1 MNPTTADNLANLLK
15 FNSTRVV
22 LVITALSAYWLQ
34 LSPAEQA
41 AYMASYPWLKHAA
54 PLIALASFVWARV
67 TPQASLQP
75 PAQVAERVQ
84 SVNDQADTVPMPVA
98 RLSLEETEAILK
110 AAKILQDSR
119 GAR

>member
-1 MNPTTADNLANLLK
+1 MNPTTAENLANLLK

-22 LVITALSAYWLQ
+22 LIITALAAYWLQ

-67 TPQASLQP
+67 TPQAALQP

-84 SVNDQADTVPMPVA
+84 TPHDQADTVPMPLA
-98 RLSLEETEAILK
+98 RLSIEETDAILK
-110 AAKILQDSR
+110 AAKIIKDRQP
-119 GAR
+119 

>member
-1 MNPTTADNLANLLK
+1 MNPTTSQNLSNVLK

-22 LVITALSAYWLQ
+22 LVMTALAAYWLQ
-34 LSPAEQA
+34 LDPAEQA

-75 PAQVAERVQ
+75 PAPQVAERVQ
-84 SVNDQADTVPMPVA
+84 TAHDQADTVPMPLA
-98 RLSLEETEAILK
+98 RLSLEETAAILK
-110 AAKILQDSR
+110 AAQILKDRQ
-119 GAR
+119 

>member
-1 MNPTTADNLANLLK
+1 MNPTTAENLSNLLK

-22 LVITALSAYWLQ
+22 LALTALAAYWLQ
-34 LSPAEQA
+34 LSPADQA

-75 PAQVAERVQ
+75 PAQPAAP
-84 SVNDQADTVPMPVA
+84 SGPPDTVPMPLA

>member
-1 MNPTTADNLANLLK
+1 MNPQTIENLANVLK

-22 LVITALSAYWLQ
+22 LIITALAAYWLQ

-67 TPQASLQP
+67 TPQAALQP
-75 PAQVAERVQ
+75 PAPPAPPAQPY
-84 SVNDQADTVPMPVA
+84 DQADTVPMPVA
-98 RLSLEETEAILK
+98 RLSVDETAAILK
-110 AAKILQDSR
+110 AAQIIKDRQP
-119 GAR
+119 

>member
-22 LVITALSAYWLQ
+22 LIITALAAYWLQ

-54 PLIALASFVWARV
+54 PVIALASFVWARV
-67 TPQASLQP
+67 TPQASLQQPTQP
-75 PAQVAERVQ
+75 PMPLQGY
-84 SVNDQADTVPMPVA
+84 DQADTVPMPAA

-110 AAKILQDSR
+110 AAKILQDQR